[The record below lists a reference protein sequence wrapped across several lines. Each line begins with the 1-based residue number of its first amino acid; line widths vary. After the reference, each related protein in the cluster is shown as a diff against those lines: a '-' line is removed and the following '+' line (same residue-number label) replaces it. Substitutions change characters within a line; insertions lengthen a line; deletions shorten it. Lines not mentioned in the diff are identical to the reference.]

1 MQTKSLPT
9 TAPSTRSD
17 RIVLALAA
25 SRTILG
31 VVFLA
36 RPRLLPALL
45 RIDHATSTTMGWAMR
60 MVGGREIALGL
71 GTIAGAVVE
80 PSSIGKRTWLAAG
93 LFSDSTDTIAITT
106 AAVTGVLSRRPALI
120 VAASGGALAAT
131 EVILLAR
138 KASHDT

>member
-9 TAPSTRSD
+9 HAPSARSE
-17 RIVLALAA
+17 
-25 SRTILG
+25 

-36 RPRLLPALL
+36 RPRLL
-45 RIDHATSTTMGWAMR
+45 RIDYATSTTMGWAMR
-60 MVGGREIALGL
+60 MVGGREIALGR

-131 EVILLAR
+131 KVILLAR

>member
-1 MQTKSLPT
+1 MQTKSLSID
-9 TAPSTRSD
+9 APSTRSG

-25 SRTILG
+25 SRTALG

-45 RIDHATSTTMGWAMR
+45 RVDPTTSTTMAWAMR

-71 GTIAGAVVE
+71 GTVAGIVVT
-80 PSSIGKRTWLAAG
+80 PTPAGKRTWLAAG
-93 LFSDSTDTIAITT
+93 LFSDSTDTIALAT
-106 AAVTGVLSRRPALI
+106 AAKTGVLDRRPALI
-120 VAASGGALAAT
+120 VAASAGALAAT